1 MSNSYTDENGGT
13 KEVSGTTKSRW
24 HISADTRNTL
34 ALFVGAVTLLACVWG
49 VCEYSI
55 SRLSDRFDR
64 IDARFDEQDRKQ
76 DHTNAR
82 LDRLEAKVDRIE
94 TLLLDYLLRIDVPG
108 EESTPKPAVRPAGR
122 GEGPSQDLV
131 AKPVAPWTGA
141 ARGVGSPSDGSRR
154 SDSKGAVLQTGR
166 GISFGER
173 GVPREL

>member
-1 MSNSYTDENGGT
+1 MSNSYADENGGT
-13 KEVSGTTKSRW
+13 KEVSASTTARW

-49 VCEYSI
+49 VCESSI
-55 SRLSDRFDR
+55 SGLSDRIDGRFDEQNER
-64 IDARFDEQDRKQ
+64 FDGRFDEQNERFDEQDRKL

-82 LDRLEAKVDRIE
+82 IDRLEAKVDRIE
-94 TLLLDYLLRIDVPG
+94 MLLLDYLLRIDVPG

-131 AKPVAPWTGA
+131 AKPVAPRTGA

-154 SDSKGAVLQTGR
+154 SDS
-166 GISFGER
+166 
-173 GVPREL
+173 